1 VLDSQSETSIIAPL
15 FYPLNLMEMILK
27 FSFIAL
33 GLLATFS
40 LNSYAYQ
47 CNTVMG
53 GCPTDANAGA
63 TAAHMHT
70 DVTAK
75 TPAAQPASTAPASA
89 SKTTASPN
97 NANSK
102 KSQGSLMQT
111 INKNVLK

>member
-1 VLDSQSETSIIAPL
+1 MKV
-15 FYPLNLMEMILK
+15 
-27 FSFIAL
+27 SFIAL

-40 LNSYAYQ
+40 MNSYAYQ

-53 GCPTDANAGA
+53 GCPTDTNAGA

-75 TPAAQPASTAPASA
+75 TPAAQPASTPATSA
-89 SKTTASPN
+89 TKTTATPN

-102 KSQGSLMQT
+102 KGQGSLMQT